1 MSANGTGITRITT
14 NAAVDLN
21 PRWGNLNHPPTC
33 TSLSDTVTGPA
44 PKTIQ
49 LTCTDPD
56 GQPLSFA
63 IGTPPAHGTLGTINQ
78 AAGTVVY
85 TPTRGYAGPDAF
97 TFTATDGGADA
108 AAATASLTVIDGN
121 RAPTCTDVSAKT
133 TAGKAVTVTLSCT
146 DPDGDPVTI
155 RTASA
160 PKGGKLGAI
169 AGATVKYTPNAST
182 TGSDSFT
189 YVASDGLKDS
199 AAATAKVAIEAV
211 VVAAPGPRD
220 ATVEVNPKGGFWLAV
235 WYTVPK
241 ACGTSCKTTVEVRNR
256 TGKRLFDASLLGK
269 LRGDGPVLGKATK
282 KLKAGQRVKIW
293 IPLSSK
299 ALLKSKWST
308 VGGFRATESRVR
320 FIYKS
325 TTGTKLEGVRDG
337 RVKVW
342 TYRLQKG
349 DFPGLEKILGW
360 SPLRDRCGGPPAP
373 CTTGVGGPPFPL
385 AATGSTRRKR
395 APPPSASSTSTRP
408 PCPVAT
414 CCTMARPSPE
424 PGTTCASRPR

>member
-1 MSANGTGITRITT
+1 M
-14 NAAVDLN
+14 
-21 PRWGNLNHPPTC
+21 
-33 TSLSDTVTGPA
+33 
-44 PKTIQ
+44 
-49 LTCTDPD
+49 
-56 GQPLSFA
+56 
-63 IGTPPAHGTLGTINQ
+63 
-78 AAGTVVY
+78 
-85 TPTRGYAGPDAF
+85 
-97 TFTATDGGADA
+97 
-108 AAATASLTVIDGN
+108 
-121 RAPTCTDVSAKT
+121 SAKT

-155 RTASA
+155 RTAPA

-199 AAATAKVAIEAV
+199 AAATARIAIEAV

-241 ACGTSCKTTVEVRNR
+241 ACGKSCKTTVEVRSR

-269 LRGDGPVLGKATK
+269 LRGDGPVLGKTTK

-308 VGGFRATESRVR
+308 AGGFRATDEPRPLHLQVDDR
-320 FIYKS
+320 HEAR
-325 TTGTKLEGVRDG
+325 GRARRARQGLDLPPAEG
-337 RVKVW
+337 
-342 TYRLQKG
+342 RLPG
-349 DFPGLEKILGW
+349 PGEDPGLVRCPE
-360 SPLRDRCGGPPAP
+360 DRRGGPPAP

-385 AATGSTRRKR
+385 AATGSTRRKH